1 MLCGNTIAHPRLDQY
16 CCKRKMA
23 SWNVGADGLRR
34 ALDDESRAAAGA
46 VSLALARDFVNLV
59 IDRANGDDA
68 RTTPCGMRAARRGA
82 PRPTPPH
89 ITGALRATT
98 ATDDDDDVDARLS
111 AKARKGRSAHAR
123 AARDNPPS
131 VMCVLRSIVRA
142 CVRGEIRDGARVRA
156 TRTVDKMGQVALGN
170 FGWWDATRIGKA
182 LLNNTH
188 VANNDNKCKH
198 DDYFMVS

>member
-1 MLCGNTIAHPRLDQY
+1 
-16 CCKRKMA
+16 MA

-89 ITGALRATT
+89 ITGALRATS

-156 TRTVDKMGQVALGN
+156 TRTVGKVGQVALGN
-170 FGWWDATRIGKA
+170 RIERRRGRRTGRMMMINCSMRKYNETTVRNVMKTK
-182 LLNNTH
+182 LWMWH
-188 VANNDNKCKH
+188 VCMH
-198 DDYFMVS
+198 TS

>member
-1 MLCGNTIAHPRLDQY
+1 VLCGNTIAHPRLDQY
-16 CCKRKMA
+16 CCKRKIA

-59 IDRANGDDA
+59 IDRANGDDD

-89 ITGALRATT
+89 ITGALRPTT
-98 ATDDDDDVDARLS
+98 ATDDDDVDARLS
-111 AKARKGRSAHAR
+111 AKARKGRNAHAR

-131 VMCVLRSIVRA
+131 VMCDVPSVVHCVRA
-142 CVRGEIRDGARVRA
+142 RWNPRWGARASDENCRGV
-156 TRTVDKMGQVALGN
+156 GQVALGYTASR
-170 FGWWDATRIGKA
+170 GDEAGGRDGERR
-182 LLNNTH
+182 
-188 VANNDNKCKH
+188 
-198 DDYFMVS
+198 